1 MLLAGTMSARTRRT
15 EPQVSQSKKMS
26 LPGSF
31 MLVMAGAAVLVLMG
45 TMMMHTIEIYGGK
58 TFAEAEQDEVIEA
71 HTPLPAGPRRFQ

>member
-1 MLLAGTMSARTRRT
+1 
-15 EPQVSQSKKMS
+15 
-26 LPGSF
+26 

-45 TMMMHTIEIYGGK
+45 TMMMRTIEIYGGK